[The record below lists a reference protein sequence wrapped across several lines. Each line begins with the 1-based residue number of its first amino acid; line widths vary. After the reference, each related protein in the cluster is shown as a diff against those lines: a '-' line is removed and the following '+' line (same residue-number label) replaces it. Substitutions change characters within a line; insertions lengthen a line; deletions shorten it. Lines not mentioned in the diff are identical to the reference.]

1 MNVDPFDMETWP
13 VLSEMRKDLRERIF
27 DEGDPQK
34 VFSLQ
39 SQLDDVEE
47 MIKSGCTKYI
57 PF

>member
-1 MNVDPFDMETWP
+1 MNVDPFDMKTWP

-39 SQLDDVEE
+39 SQLYDVEE